1 SLPSS
6 RRFPVS
12 RSGAISL
19 SPGIATT
26 WRGSCASTQTVR
38 CVAMPE
44 RTSLRARVALVTLVA
59 GYLAMAVVAGAP
71 NSPLTVLLPHGATPP
86 RWAHGLAIAAD
97 LADVTRRGLTT
108 VALAL
113 LVLVLAAFAVVVLE
127 AWSKRIRLSAVLTAA
142 GCSLLVAIAAPLL
155 LSRDVYTYAGY
166 GRIESLYGGNPYL
179 ATLSRF
185 SHDPFVAVASVQW
198 LHTHSQDGPWV
209 TLASA

>member
-1 SLPSS
+1 MPGWIRGISSELTGGFSLPGQPPNPSRGCFPAAGRSLPSS

-26 WRGSCASTQTVR
+26 WRGSCASTHTVR
-38 CVAMPE
+38 CVAMAE
-44 RTSLRARVALVTLVA
+44 RTSLRARVALVALVA

-113 LVLVLAAFAVVVLE
+113 LVLVLAAFAVVVL
-127 AWSKRIRLSAVLTAA
+127 
-142 GCSLLVAIAAPLL
+142 
-155 LSRDVYTYAGY
+155 
-166 GRIESLYGGNPYL
+166 
-179 ATLSRF
+179 
-185 SHDPFVAVASVQW
+185 
-198 LHTHSQDGPWV
+198 
-209 TLASA
+209 